1 MPQYGLYR
9 LYYCLFTL
17 AKTINLAL
25 QTIYT
30 SCFLSTTIAPSLII
44 IYLCIPF
51 LLRKQRY
58 IIFSISFATIVL
70 AFSQFNNWF
79 FQSFIDYLFPEYYFI
94 SYYTYQQ
101 LIIVFGFALLLISL
115 LRISEDWFYFNKN
128 ENNLLKLKNNQIQTK
143 LNSLRTQI
151 NPHFLFNS
159 LNVIYSLS
167 LEDNKKTSESIVQL
181 SDILRYVIYDCD
193 TDTVSLK
200 E

>member
-1 MPQYGLYR
+1 M
-9 LYYCLFTL
+9 
-17 AKTINLAL
+17 
-25 QTIYT
+25 
-30 SCFLSTTIAPSLII
+30 
-44 IYLCIPF
+44 
-51 LLRKQRY
+51 
-58 IIFSISFATIVL
+58 
-70 AFSQFNNWF
+70 
-79 FQSFIDYLFPEYYFI
+79 
-94 SYYTYQQ
+94 
-101 LIIVFGFALLLISL
+101 FGFALLLISL